1 MREIIP
7 FVKWA
12 GGKRQILSEI
22 RNRLPKFYTDYY
34 EPFVGGGAVLFALQP
49 KRAIINDINRALITT
64 YFQIKNNPQKV
75 IEKLDEMDSQYCTK
89 EQYYRLRN
97 KYNSKLKLEEYDVEM
112 ASLFIFLNKRCFN
125 GLYRVNS
132 GGMFNVPFNGKEIG
146 KSYSKENILEASE
159 FLRGVSIING
169 DFESATIGAKKG
181 DFVFFDSPYMPLKS
195 DTFEAYTKEGFT
207 RDDHVRLAKLFKK
220 LDKRGCFVMLTNHN
234 TQLMRELY
242 EEYYIDEVSVK
253 RLINRDAT
261 ARVGEEVIVRNYFN

>member
-1 MREIIP
+1 MREITP
-7 FVKWA
+7 FIKWA
-12 GGKRQILSEI
+12 GGKRQLLDEI
-22 RNRLPKFYTDYY
+22 KNRLPKTFANYY
-34 EPFVGGGAVLFALQP
+34 EPFVGGGAVLFSLRPQHAV
-49 KRAIINDINRALITT
+49 INDINKALITT

-89 EQYYRLRN
+89 EQYYRLRD

-242 EEYYIDEVSVK
+242 KDYYIDEISVK
-253 RLINRDAT
+253 RLINRDAMG
-261 ARVGEEVIVRNYFN
+261 RMGKEVIVRNYLN

>member
-1 MREIIP
+1 MREITP
-7 FVKWA
+7 FIKWA
-12 GGKRQILSEI
+12 GGKRQLLDEI
-22 RNRLPKFYTDYY
+22 KNRLPKTFAKYY

-49 KRAIINDINRALITT
+49 QHAIINDINKALITT

-75 IEKLDEMDSQYCTK
+75 IERLNEMDSQHCTK
-89 EQYYRLRN
+89 EQYYRLRDR
-97 KYNSKLKLEEYDVEM
+97 YNIKLKRAEYDVEM

-169 DFESATIGAKKG
+169 DFGSATIGAKKG

-242 EEYYIDEVSVK
+242 KDYYIDEISVK
-253 RLINRDAT
+253 RLINRDAMG
-261 ARVGEEVIVRNYFN
+261 RMGEEVIVRNYLN